1 MTLRATCFFALA
13 GIGTAGAASA
23 TEWPSTQVTVSP
35 SLSNSTLG
43 VTSNNAVVD
52 PEGRVHLVY
61 QENVGGNRSEVLYVA
76 REPNGTW
83 GVSPIHLSPPGTN
96 ARNASIARDPE
107 GRLHVLWEDA
117 TQEDEEVG
125 HVMRQADGT
134 WMEPEF
140 VAPAPGS
147 SLFPVGA
154 VDSFGRLHVVWID
167 TRNSVQRVLH
177 AVWSDNSG
185 WTGPQALSIG
195 GISPQDVTIDA
206 DQLGGVHILW
216 SDRVPSDP
224 NNPVW
229 SIFYVR
235 LDVAAAAI
243 PPPVVLVQGQGL
255 ALRPFLEAKDDGT
268 LHLVWLDDRAAS
280 RLASFEIF
288 YKRFLPGI
296 GWGRI
301 KRFTYDITN
310 HGRPVIVAGA
320 GESLNLVWED
330 YRGGPPDILYRQITP
345 EKGWE
350 REATPLTTDITSS
363 QDPTLVSLPNG
374 NLLLIWSDSQETGTF
389 RILAKEGSAVSGS

>member
-1 MTLRATCFFALA
+1 
-13 GIGTAGAASA
+13 
-23 TEWPSTQVTVSP
+23 
-35 SLSNSTLG
+35 
-43 VTSNNAVVD
+43 
-52 PEGRVHLVY
+52 
-61 QENVGGNRSEVLYVA
+61 
-76 REPNGTW
+76 
-83 GVSPIHLSPPGTN
+83 
-96 ARNASIARDPE
+96 
-107 GRLHVLWEDA
+107 
-117 TQEDEEVG
+117 
-125 HVMRQADGT
+125 
-134 WMEPEF
+134 
-140 VAPAPGS
+140 
-147 SLFPVGA
+147 
-154 VDSFGRLHVVWID
+154 
-167 TRNSVQRVLH
+167 
-177 AVWSDNSG
+177 
-185 WTGPQALSIG
+185 
-195 GISPQDVTIDA
+195 
-206 DQLGGVHILW
+206 VHILW

-224 NNPVW
+224 SDPVW

>member
-1 MTLRATCFFALA
+1 
-13 GIGTAGAASA
+13 
-23 TEWPSTQVTVSP
+23 
-35 SLSNSTLG
+35 
-43 VTSNNAVVD
+43 
-52 PEGRVHLVY
+52 VY
-61 QENVGGNRSEVLYVA
+61 QENVAGNRSEVLYVA

-83 GVSPIHLSPPGTN
+83 GTPVHVSAPGTS

-117 TQEDEEVG
+117 TLQDEEVG
-125 HVMRQADGT
+125 HAIRQADGT

-140 VAPAPGS
+140 VAPAAGS
-147 SLFPVGA
+147 SLSPVGA
-154 VDSFGRLHVVWID
+154 VDSLGRLHVVWID
-167 TRNSVQRVLH
+167 TRLAVQRVLH
-177 AVWSDNSG
+177 AVWTNTTG
-185 WTGPQALSIG
+185 WTGPQAVSIG
-195 GISPQDVTIDA
+195 GISPQDATIHA
-206 DQLGGVHILW
+206 DQQGGVHILW

-224 NNPVW
+224 SDPVW

-235 LDVAAAAI
+235 LDVASAAI
-243 PPPVVLVQGQGL
+243 PPPVLLVQGQGL
-255 ALRPFLEAKDDGT
+255 ALRPFLEAMNDGT
-268 LHLVWLDDRAAS
+268 LHLVWLDDRTAS

-296 GWGRI
+296 GWGKT
-301 KRFTYDITN
+301 KRFTYDVTN
-310 HGRPVIVAGA
+310 HGRAVIAAGA

-330 YRGGPPDILYRQITP
+330 YRGGPPDIFYRQITP

-350 REATPLTTDITSS
+350 REATPLTTDVSSS